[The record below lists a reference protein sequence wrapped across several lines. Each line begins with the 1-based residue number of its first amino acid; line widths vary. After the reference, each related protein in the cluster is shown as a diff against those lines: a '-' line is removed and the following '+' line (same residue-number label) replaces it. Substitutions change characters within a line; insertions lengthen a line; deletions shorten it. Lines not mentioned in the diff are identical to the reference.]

1 MAASPPSE
9 ALASR
14 LLVAAA
20 SRLIAIALRLLY
32 ATVRIELV
40 NADTL
45 FARFRNGE
53 PTIVAFWHNRVLM
66 MPKAY
71 TGRGMCIM
79 NSLSRDGEIA
89 TRVLARFGIASVR
102 GSASRGGAA
111 GFMQLLNAFRRGSD
125 LAVVPDGPRGPRYV
139 AKPGVIH
146 LARLTGAPLF
156 PLSYAASRCR
166 RLGSWDRLIIP
177 LPFSRVIL
185 VVGEPLTVERQA
197 DDVEI
202 ERTRVELQS
211 RLDAATAD
219 AESRVGMSRDLV

>member
-1 MAASPPSE
+1 MATASADSFGSRLFVGAASW
-9 ALASR
+9 
-14 LLVAAA
+14 
-20 SRLIAIALRLLY
+20 LIAIALRLLY

-40 NADTL
+40 NSDTL
-45 FARFRNGE
+45 FARFRGGD

-111 GFMQLLNAFRRGSD
+111 GFMQLVNAFRRGLD

-156 PLSYAASRCR
+156 PVSYAASRCR

-177 LPFSRVIL
+177 LPFSRVII
-185 VVGEPLTVERQA
+185 VVGEPLTVERGA
-197 DDVEI
+197 DEVEI
-202 ERTRVELQS
+202 EQARVELQS

-219 AESRVGMSRDLV
+219 AESRVGMSPDLV